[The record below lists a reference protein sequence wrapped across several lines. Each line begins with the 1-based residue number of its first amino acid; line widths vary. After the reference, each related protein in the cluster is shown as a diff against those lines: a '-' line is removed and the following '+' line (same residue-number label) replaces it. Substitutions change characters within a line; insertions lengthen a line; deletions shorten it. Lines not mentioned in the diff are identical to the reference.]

1 MTYSQTLLNDLKA
14 AKDGCSDY
22 KAAQIIGCSKQHISR
37 VKSGIKNFSPEV
49 VIMIATETGKDP
61 LEAMLERLIESAEN
75 PKVRQ
80 TIKEIKQRI
89 Q

>member
-1 MTYSQTLLNDLKA
+1 MTYSQTLLDDLKA

-37 VKSGIKNFSPEV
+37 VRSGTKNFSPEV
-49 VIMIATETGKDP
+49 VIIIATETGRNPIKAV
-61 LEAMLERLIESAEN
+61 LKRLIEGTEN

-80 TIKEIKQRI
+80 TIEEINEKI